1 MSSRTREVKSRRRP
15 RVGHRYDRGE
25 TRAAFGFLSPWLIGF
40 VVFTAGPMVWSFAL
54 SFTSYNLVSS
64 PQPTGLDNYRR
75 IFNDPRAHTALL
87 NTFIYA
93 VMFVPLAI
101 VLSLF
106 LAMLLNRLTMGV
118 GFFRTM
124 YYLPVMTPAVAVAVL
139 FSLLLN
145 GNYGLIDRLL
155 AKVGISGPQWLTDS
169 AWIKPSIVVMSLWG
183 LGGAIVIFLAALKN
197 VPTDLYEAAA
207 IDGASP
213 WRQFRSVTAPMI
225 SSVIFFQVVVLTI
238 ASLQMFDKVY
248 VLFGNPGS
256 QTYANDAS
264 LFYVLY
270 LFQEAFTSLKMG
282 YASALAWILFLII
295 LIITLIQLRLGKRLV
310 YYEGERQQ

>member
-1 MSSRTREVKSRRRP
+1 M
-15 RVGHRYDRGE
+15 GHRYDRGE

-169 AWIKPSIVVMSLWG
+169 AWIKPSIVMMSLWG